1 MNELALNKMN
11 EEMAKPHS
19 EEIDAIHNWLC
30 DHIDVEGLA
39 EGINDP
45 KKSIAGAYDYCHRE
59 AKKIAN
65 GSQSK
70 MVRDDVV
77 FGWVQTYFTTY
88 KPDEKPVPLKTADQ
102 FKPTPTTAQMVEK
115 IKIDEEEIKRK
126 IEESAKKTA
135 AERAAKEETKNR
147 KRLGIAE
154 NQASIFDFAEL

>member
-1 MNELALNKMN
+1 MKDEALKKLN

-19 EEIDAIHNWLC
+19 DEIDAIHNWLC

-45 KKSIAGAYDYCHRE
+45 KKSIAGAYEYCHRE
-59 AKKIAN
+59 AKKLAN

-88 KPDEKPVPLKTADQ
+88 KPDVKPAQLKPAEQ
-102 FKPTPTTAQMVEK
+102 FKSTPTTAQMVEK
-115 IKIDEEEIKRK
+115 IKIDEEAIKRK
-126 IEESAKKTA
+126 IEEAAKKTA
-135 AERAAKEETKNR
+135 AERAAKEEAKNR
-147 KRLGIAE
+147 KRSGADP